1 MACRK
6 VLESFFRAMLVV
18 AATSAI
24 AGPSPS
30 ERPLRSVESA
40 AFLKMDWPAQR
51 LYVSGILDGIT
62 FVSYGRRL
70 PDHDAIVQCAKQRSV
85 DQVTRDVVAFV
96 KSHPAFSESLG
107 SAVAQSV
114 SSACGVL

>member
-1 MACRK
+1 MSRQKLFKISLKAI
-6 VLESFFRAMLVV
+6 LVV
-18 AATSAI
+18 AAASAI
-24 AGPSPS
+24 AGPSPT
-30 ERPLRSVESA
+30 ERPLTSVEST

-70 PDHDAIVQCAKQRSV
+70 PDHDAIVQCAKQRTV
-85 DQVTRDVVAFV
+85 DQVTRDVLEFV
-96 KSHPAFSESLG
+96 KSHPAFAESLG

-114 SSACGVL
+114 STACGIL

>member
-1 MACRK
+1 MAYWTLSK
-6 VLESFFRAMLVV
+6 HFFAAVLSL
-18 AATSAI
+18 AAVSAL
-24 AGPSPS
+24 AGPGPT
-30 ERPLRSVESA
+30 ERPLASVESSV
-40 AFLKMDWPAQR
+40 FLKMEWPAQR

-85 DQVTRDVVAFV
+85 DQVTRDVVEFV
-96 KSHPAFSESLG
+96 KSRPAFSESLG